1 MNLKNIYLSQ
11 CNHLLRSIWKWLPRH
26 KKIRFFLF
34 YHCKPLYTKLR
45 WFNTFGSTLNYRK
58 KDKDIHEKLFWLS
71 VYYHNPLIPICA
83 DKYRVREYVAQCG
96 CQDILNQLYQVCDKP
111 EDIDFEG
118 LPQRF
123 VIKSNAGS
131 GDNLFCLDKD
141 TFDKKAAIDQMNSW
155 GRQVYGIDTAEYQYA
170 DIPQKIICEKFLLED
185 TDDIL
190 TEYQFFC
197 FNGKPESIL
206 VRNDLETSGTN
217 PFAVTY
223 SLDWERLFYRIDED
237 QFTPNLT
244 RPQLL
249 QKMTTYATILASPF
263 PHVRVDFYIVQH
275 NGEEKLYFGEMTFST
290 HGNVLSNYKESTL
303 RYWANLLVLP
313 IRK

>member
-1 MNLKNIYLSQ
+1 MTLKNIYLSQ
-11 CNHLLRSIWKWLPRH
+11 RNHLLRSIWKWLPRH
-26 KKIRFFLF
+26 KKIRLFLF
-34 YHCKPLYTKLR
+34 LHCRPFYTKLR
-45 WFNTFGSTLNYRK
+45 WFNTFGTTLNYRK
-58 KDKDIHEKLFWLS
+58 KDKNIHEKLFWLS
-71 VYYHNPLIPICA
+71 VYYKNHLIPICA
-83 DKYRVREYVAQCG
+83 DKYRVREYVTQCG
-96 CQDILNQLYQVCDKP
+96 CQDILNQFYQVCDKP
-111 EDIDFEG
+111 EDIDFER
-118 LPQRF
+118 LPNKF

-131 GDNLFCLDKD
+131 GDNLFCLDKR
-141 TFDKKAAIDQMNSW
+141 TFNKNEALSLIRTW
-155 GRQVYGIDTAEYQYA
+155 GGRIYGIDTAEYQYT

-223 SLDWERLFYRIDED
+223 SLDWKRLFYRIEEE
-237 QFTPNLT
+237 QLSTNLA
-244 RPQLL
+244 RPQHL
-249 QKMTTYATILASPF
+249 QRMTECATILATPF

-275 NGEEKLYFGEMTFST
+275 NRDEKLYFGEMTFST

-303 RYWANLLVLP
+303 IKWGDLLVLP
-313 IRK
+313 TK